1 MLTLCRYA
9 SYPNKCGKT
18 NGEICDRI
26 GKEVG
31 LIDAHPE
38 AKYANVFFFRA
49 EGARGTKNNVLYKQ
63 GTNRLCS
70 LSIFLARSIHIRM
83 KGWIK

>member
-1 MLTLCRYA
+1 MLDHAAHRCDGTDV
-9 SYPNKCGKT
+9 GW
-18 NGEICDRI
+18 GEICDRI

-49 EGARGTKNNVLYKQ
+49 EGARGTKLEKITFF
-63 GTNRLCS
+63 TNREQTGFAHYPYS
-70 LSIFLARSIHIRM
+70 LQDQFI
-83 KGWIK
+83 